1 MGFESDLLQYVNGM
15 KRLERHNEG
24 LQRKVETGIAFGVC
38 LGSALTGLYVMPR
51 VEARLERTVQ
61 RTVEAVKAVGA
72 GVAAPTPH
80 PSLKRITNLV
90 DLDAACPD
98 ESTLMELYVTCVEDA
113 S

>member
-1 MGFESDLLQYVNGM
+1 MMRMALA
-15 KRLERHNEG
+15 NEVKEA
-24 LQRKVETGIAFGVC
+24 KVFRTAVAAGIAFGVC

-80 PSLKRITNLV
+80 PSLKRITSLV

-98 ESTLMELYVTCVEDA
+98 ESTLMELYVTCVEEDA